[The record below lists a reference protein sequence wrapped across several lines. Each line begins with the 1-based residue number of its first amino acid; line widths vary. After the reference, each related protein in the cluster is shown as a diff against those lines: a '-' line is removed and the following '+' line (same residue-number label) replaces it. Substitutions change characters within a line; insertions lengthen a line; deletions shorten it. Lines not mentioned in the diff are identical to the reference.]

1 MLLHF
6 NLVLLVSVVLTGV
19 IRSYA
24 LSRNVLD
31 IPNQRSSHSIPT
43 PRGGGLAIVLAFVL
57 AMALLFFSDHAN
69 GDKFAALSST
79 LLVAGVGFYD
89 DHAPV
94 SARWRL
100 LTHLLAALLAL
111 FFLQGFPVLLFPA
124 PIDWIFKRGMLD
136 LGWLGYVLGVL
147 MLAWLLNLFNF
158 MDGTDGIAASESVFV
173 SAALAGYLYYLDDF
187 LFGVAIS
194 LVAASIGF
202 LVWNWPK
209 ARIFMGDVG
218 SGFLGLLLGILILMA
233 AQQAAVLLYC
243 GLILFGIFIVDAS
256 YTLLYRFCSRQKW
269 YEAHCSHAYQR
280 AAKQYGHLPVLVVS
294 WLINLCWLLPISFL
308 AFLHPRYALIGLVL
322 AYLPLLYMAYHFK
335 AGQADRAA

>member
-1 MLLHF
+1 MI
-6 NLVLLVSVVLTGV
+6 LTGL

-43 PRGGGLAIVLAFVL
+43 PRGGGLAIVLAFML
-57 AMALLFFSDHAN
+57 AMGLLVFLMHPSVQKYVVF
-69 GDKFAALSST
+69 SST

-89 DHAPV
+89 DHVPV
-94 SARWRL
+94 TARWRFFI
-100 LTHLLAALLAL
+100 HLFAALLAL
-111 FFLQGFPVLLFPA
+111 FFLQGFPMLLFPT
-124 PIDWIFKRGMLD
+124 PLDWIFKRWMVD
-136 LGWLGYVLGVL
+136 LGWLGYMLGVP

-173 SAALAGYLYYLDDF
+173 SGALAGYLYYLDDF

-194 LVAASIGF
+194 LAAASLGF
-202 LVWNWPK
+202 LLWNWPK
-209 ARIFMGDVG
+209 AKIFMGDVG

-256 YTLLYRFCSRQKW
+256 YTLLYRFISGQKW
-269 YEAHCSHAYQR
+269 YEAHCSHAYQH
-280 AAKQYGHLPVLVVS
+280 AAKQYGHLAVLMGS
-294 WLINLCWLLPISFL
+294 WVINLCWLLPISSLVFL
-308 AFLHPRYALIGLVL
+308 YPRYALIGLVL
-322 AYLPLLYMAYHFK
+322 AYLPLLGVVYHFR
-335 AGQADRAA
+335 AGQADRAV